1 MSTLKPRPGRNL
13 WPLGI
18 IFAFVLFVGGTVGLI
33 VMASLHSEELVS
45 ADYYAQELRYQ
56 QQMERQDRA
65 RALPEPARIAYDAAT
80 QTITITLPPLQAS
93 QHPTGTIQLYRPSA
107 AGQDRKLEL
116 KLDAAGRQILSVREL
131 SPGLWRVRVN
141 WTCEG
146 QDYAAEQKVVLK
158 RDAS

>member
-1 MSTLKPRPGRNL
+1 MSPLKPRSRRNL

-18 IFAFVLFVGGTVGLI
+18 LLAFVLFVGGTVSLI

-45 ADYYAQELRYQ
+45 ADYYEQELRYQ

-65 RALPEPARIAYDAAT
+65 QALPDQARVAYDAPT
-80 QTITITLPPLQAS
+80 QTITITLPLLQAS

-107 AGQDRKLEL
+107 AGQDRKLDLE
-116 KLDAAGRQILSVREL
+116 LDAAGRQILSAREL

-158 RDAS
+158 RDAF